1 MKCTIVLLLLTLLH
15 VHGSYRS
22 NKQLIKENQE
32 VAKEPRF
39 LKLTRPDVKCD
50 CPPECLS
57 SEGWAC
63 CPFCGWVCCNEYGQD
78 YCAETLE
85 ECPDYPGLPDMA
97 KQPRTNIVAES
108 VPHWQ
113 ELECEVNEK

>member
-15 VHGSYRS
+15 VHGSYGS

-57 SEGWAC
+57 SEGWAAVVD
-63 CPFCGWVCCNEYGQD
+63 PIGPEVHVLALALGGDQPAPENWRLDEVAVIKGRRAVELRGEWGWGENAVLQ
-78 YCAETLE
+78 
-85 ECPDYPGLPDMA
+85 
-97 KQPRTNIVAES
+97 
-108 VPHWQ
+108 
-113 ELECEVNEK
+113 

>member
-50 CPPECLS
+50 CPPECLAS
-57 SEGWAC
+57 WGEWAC

-78 YCAETLE
+78 YCAETVE
-85 ECPDYPGLPDMA
+85 ECPDYPELPQMA
-97 KQPRTNIVAES
+97 KQQRTNIVAES

-113 ELECEVNEK
+113 ELECEVD